1 MKIIV
6 MDSANVRIEVL
17 NVPDHMIEEDIEQFL
32 AEHDYSLNNISWMA
46 APIDFVPVQFH
57 EYGICHSDGEELHF
71 VRQGKLK
78 DFSIYDSVQ
87 EVKHREQEELAEKL
101 RLRGEKVDD
110 GYEWHFEGE
119 CPIVAAYDY
128 DEPCDV
134 VILSARVDKDGY
146 FTIIGDEKNDRKDG
160 YFTIIGDEKNDRGNE
175 HEIDIDEIF
184 AGHLDFIISEIGK

>member
-101 RLRGEKVDD
+101 RLRGKKVDD

-128 DEPCDV
+128 DEHVMWLSFLSEWTRTDISPSLAMRRMTEV
-134 VILSARVDKDGY
+134 TSMRLMLTKSLQVIWTSSFPK
-146 FTIIGDEKNDRKDG
+146 
-160 YFTIIGDEKNDRGNE
+160 
-175 HEIDIDEIF
+175 
-184 AGHLDFIISEIGK
+184 

>member
-57 EYGICHSDGEELHF
+57 EYGICHSDGAELHF

-87 EVKHREQEELAEKL
+87 EVKHREQEELAERLK
-101 RLRGEKVDD
+101 LRGEKVYD

-134 VILSARVDKDGY
+134 VILSVRVD
-146 FTIIGDEKNDRKDG
+146 EDG

-175 HEIDIDEIF
+175 HEIDVDEIF

>member
-17 NVPDHMIEEDIEQFL
+17 NVPDHMIEENIEQFL

-57 EYGICHSDGEELHF
+57 DYGICQANGEDIH
-71 VRQGKLK
+71 VTRQARLK

-87 EVKHREQEELAEKL
+87 EVKRREQEELAETL

-134 VILSARVDKDGY
+134 VILSVRVDNEGY
-146 FTIIGDEKNDRKDG
+146 FS
-160 YFTIIGDEKNDRGNE
+160 IIGDEKNDRGNE
-175 HEIDIDEIF
+175 HEIEVDEIF
-184 AGHLDFIISEIGK
+184 CGHLDYVTSEIGK

>member
-17 NVPDHMIEEDIEQFL
+17 NVPDHMIDEDIEQFL
-32 AEHDYSLNNISWMA
+32 TEQDYSLNNISWMA
-46 APIDFVPVQFH
+46 APIDVVPVQFH
-57 EYGICHSDGEELHF
+57 NYGICQANGEELQVTHHA
-71 VRQGKLK
+71 RLK

-87 EVKHREQEELAEKL
+87 EVKHREQEELAEAL
-101 RLRGEKVDD
+101 RLHGEKVDD

-134 VILSARVDKDGY
+134 VILAVKVD
-146 FTIIGDEKNDRKDG
+146 NDG

-175 HEIDIDEIF
+175 HEIEIDDIF
-184 AGHLDFIISEIGK
+184 AGHVEYISSAIG